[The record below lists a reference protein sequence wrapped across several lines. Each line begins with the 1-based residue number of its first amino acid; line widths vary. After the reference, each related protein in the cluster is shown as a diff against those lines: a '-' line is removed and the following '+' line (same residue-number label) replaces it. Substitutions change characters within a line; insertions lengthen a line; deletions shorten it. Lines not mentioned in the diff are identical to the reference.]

1 MALIFIGSPDV
12 DPRFFKQTTASH
24 QTGDYESYDAFLGLG
39 RKSEAEKQAR
49 RDKRRAFWSR
59 VGNNVTQSGGA
70 EGIGRTIDNLAG
82 LFSKRQETAEDYSL
96 EVNGDTPPADDNTS
110 TQTWIVGGLILAGV
124 LGLGYLYVKKQNQIA
139 S

>member
-12 DPRFFKQTTASH
+12 DPRFFEQTTTAEK
-24 QTGDYESYDAFLGLG
+24 TCDYESYDAFLGLG

-82 LFSKRQETAEDYSL
+82 LFSKKQETTEDYSI
-96 EVNGDTPPADDNTS
+96 EVTGDAPPADEKTS

-124 LGLGYLYVKKQNQIA
+124 LGLGYLYVKNKNKA
-139 S
+139 TS